1 MRVIAGK
8 AKGRKLMMVPGDTTR
23 PITDRAKEALFSILG
38 RWVVD
43 ARVLDLFGGT
53 GAVGIEALSRGA
65 AHAHFLDLGRKAVD
79 TIQANVAHCGFA
91 AQAVVEKAD
100 AFLFLERYRGKPFDL
115 IYIAP
120 PQYQEYWSKALKL
133 VDSRPELLGEGG
145 VVIVQIHPKEFHAVD
160 LAFLEEYDER
170 KYGSTAL
177 RFYASAV
184 ELAAEAEE
192 SDGEEEWD
200 DEFNDEWLDD
210 EDGEDEEIDEDAGA
224 GESPAR

>member
-160 LAFLEEYDER
+160 LAFLEYDDR